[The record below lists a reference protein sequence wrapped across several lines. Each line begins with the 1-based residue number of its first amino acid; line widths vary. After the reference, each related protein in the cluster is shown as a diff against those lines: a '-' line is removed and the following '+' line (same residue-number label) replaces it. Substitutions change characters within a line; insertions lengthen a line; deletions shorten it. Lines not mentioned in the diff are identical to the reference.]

1 MPRFALANLAMTKT
15 GMQIHKMWAI
25 EYETATSLCS
35 SIRLEVSEFVKIII
49 KYQVPNK
56 KAE

>member
-1 MPRFALANLAMTKT
+1 M
-15 GMQIHKMWAI
+15 AI
-25 EYETATSLCS
+25 TYSVAHTLPHNIYVKILWVEVDETAASLRS

-56 KAE
+56 RAE